1 MKFILL
7 LFFLF
12 IIGCAQ
18 DNVFASD
25 AKHFEGLDPIVVAE
39 VLANPIERSR
49 IETKAS
55 NAQKNLAQVRVISFI
70 MCRDALRVYQ
80 EWLTTG
86 FPSDLRI
93 PPTPTYEEP
102 GWYTWK
108 YDNEN
113 IIKSIKT
120 GSIEEL
126 RNRLTENGSC
136 AQGVPAQPGDFSGPT
151 IADVVQGKTDQIDGI
166 GEI

>member
-1 MKFILL
+1 MKFILI
-7 LFFLF
+7 FFLL

-18 DNVFASD
+18 DNVFAPD
-25 AKHFEGLDPIVVAE
+25 ARHFEGLDPMVVAE

-49 IETKAS
+49 IEKRAS
-55 NAQKNLAQVRVISFI
+55 DAQKNLAQVRVISFI
-70 MCRDALRVYQ
+70 LCRDAFRVYQ
-80 EWLTTG
+80 EWQTTG
-86 FPSDLRI
+86 YPSDLRI

-113 IIKSIKT
+113 ITKSIKT
-120 GSIEEL
+120 GNIEEL
-126 RNRLTENGSC
+126 RHRLTENGSC

-151 IADVVQGKTDQIDGI
+151 IADVVQGKT
-166 GEI
+166 